1 MPPPSVNPPIPVEE
15 TRPPV
20 VARPCAWVSWSNCRQ
35 VAPPCASARR
45 LRGSTRTA
53 AIAERSSTTP
63 PSQVENP
70 ATLCAPPR
78 IATGSPSLQAN
89 WTPLMTSATP
99 EQRRTSAGCMSIA
112 PFQILRAFS

>member
-1 MPPPSVNPPIPVEE
+1 
-15 TRPPV
+15 
-20 VARPCAWVSWSNCRQ
+20 
-35 VAPPCASARR
+35 
-45 LRGSTRTA
+45 
-53 AIAERSSTTP
+53 
-63 PSQVENP
+63 VENP